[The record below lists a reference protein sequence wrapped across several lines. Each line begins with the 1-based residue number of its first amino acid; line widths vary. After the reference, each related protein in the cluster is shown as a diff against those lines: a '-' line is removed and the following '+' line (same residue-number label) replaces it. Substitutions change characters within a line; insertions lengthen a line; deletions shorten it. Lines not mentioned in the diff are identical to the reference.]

1 VNILSVSDIIV
12 PIIYNPNCN
21 VKFEK
26 TDFIIACGDLPY
38 YYQEFII
45 SALNKPLFFVR
56 GNHDPELEYGQNA
69 SYSQPRGGIDLHKRA
84 VRYKGILMAGIEGS
98 IKYKKEGFF
107 QYTQTQMWFNVFSLI
122 PALLLNRIKYNRYLD
137 IFITHAPPWKIH
149 DADDLPHQGI
159 KAFRWF
165 IETFQPR
172 YHFHGHI
179 HIYRPDTI
187 RKTILGRT
195 EILNT
200 YGYLETEFQSA

>member
-1 VNILSVSDIIV
+1 
-12 PIIYNPNCN
+12 
-21 VKFEK
+21 
-26 TDFIIACGDLPY
+26 
-38 YYQEFII
+38 
-45 SALNKPLFFVR
+45 
-56 GNHDPELEYGQNA
+56 
-69 SYSQPRGGIDLHKRA
+69 
-84 VRYKGILMAGIEGS
+84 
-98 IKYKKEGFF
+98 
-107 QYTQTQMWFNVFSLI
+107 
-122 PALLLNRIKYNRYLD
+122 LLLNRIKYNRYLD